1 MTTPAPTAARPDA
14 PVRRTSL
21 LARFLAWVDAH
32 PWGILVA
39 NLAAQIGIIV
49 TGGLVR
55 LTGSGLGCST
65 WPQCEPGSFT
75 PVYHPETAL
84 HSAIEFGNR
93 TLTGVVSI
101 TALLVAI
108 ALWRMRDRAKV
119 LRVLGLAPLTLVAIQ
134 AVVGGITVLVNLHPA
149 IVGSHMFLSLI
160 LVAVSTYLLARVG
173 EGDAPGRTVVP
184 APGRALALLSGV
196 LAVPMLALGVVT
208 TGAGPH
214 SGDKEVGYRFALDP
228 ALAAKLHGVSVWVY
242 VAAVVA
248 LAVVVALAARRA
260 AAPDRAEVVRA
271 QHALREVAGV
281 IGLQAVIGYVQ
292 YFTGLPIVLVLLHML
307 GAALSTAVAVRLVL
321 SVRVR
326 PALASTTP
334 LAARDDAV

>member
-1 MTTPAPTAARPDA
+1 MPPADRPAA
-14 PVRRTSL
+14 PVRRTSP
-21 LARFLAWVDAH
+21 LARFLAWVDGH
-32 PWGILVA
+32 PRGILVA

-84 HSAIEFGNR
+84 HSTIEFGNR

-108 ALWRMRDRAKV
+108 ALWRMHGRART
-119 LRVLGLAPLTLVAIQ
+119 LRLLGLVPLALVAVQ
-134 AVVGGITVLVNLHPA
+134 AVVGGITVLVDLHPA

-160 LVAVSTYLLARVG
+160 LVAVSTYLLVRHG
-173 EGDAPGRTVVP
+173 EGDAPARLVVP
-184 APGRALALLSGV
+184 APGPALALLSGI

-214 SGDKEVGYRFALDP
+214 SGDDEVGYRFALDP
-228 ALAAKLHGVSVWVY
+228 ALAAKIHGVSVWVY

-248 LAVVVALAARRA
+248 FAVVVVMAGRRAPAPGRLELSRARR
-260 AAPDRAEVVRA
+260 
-271 QHALREVAGV
+271 ALREVAAV
-281 IGLQAVIGYVQ
+281 IGFQAVIGYVQ
-292 YFTGLPIVLVLLHML
+292 YFAGLPIALVLLHML
-307 GAALSTAVAVRLVL
+307 GAALATAVAVRLVL
-321 SVRVR
+321 SARVR
-326 PALASTTP
+326 PALVATPPLTGAASDHAT
-334 LAARDDAV
+334 V